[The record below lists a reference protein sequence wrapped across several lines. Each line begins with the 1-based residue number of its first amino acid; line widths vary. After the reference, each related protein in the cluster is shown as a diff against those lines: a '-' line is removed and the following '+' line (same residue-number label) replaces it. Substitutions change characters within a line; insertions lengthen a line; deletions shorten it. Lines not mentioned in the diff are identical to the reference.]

1 MQEIQIM
8 TMAERLLEVGSQLP
22 PPALAE
28 LIDFAEFLRQKT
40 ALHQSSG
47 SGSLLELM
55 GGLENSATFAGSPL
69 EIQRKMRHEWD

>member
-1 MQEIQIM
+1 M

>member
-1 MQEIQIM
+1 
-8 TMAERLLEVGSQLP
+8 
-22 PPALAE
+22 LAE